1 MLGGLY
7 ARAVEH
13 SSHITDISISA
24 SAAPAPTPPPLRAP
38 ATKASKITAFFK
50 PETAEQTAVRREREA
65 REHAEHSEQLQSL
78 AVTAAR
84 SKKAREWEHAN
95 ERMRQCRK
103 RKREEKIAQGH
114 VPGQKRQ
121 RVHLLDH
128 DDTPA
133 PDPHLAELSRP
144 RRQFTEDSRK
154 NKKPCGRKRNKT
166 KIEAAARRAPRGNG
180 GLWSPRAI
188 LKELHKTNYGT
199 FHRLTEQVIGR
210 WMDQTARA
218 EGTSKW
224 NESVLRMV
232 AAGTGNPGGHST
244 RCGVLHPYPETRKK
258 INDQLTC
265 LRAAGVVLTLLTIR
279 GLMVSHIQHD
289 APHLFE
295 RTMGDGSHFRCSE
308 AFVRRCLRNTLG
320 WSERRATKAAQ
331 KLPANHEQVLE
342 EAFLREAYVI
352 RDYDIPAALRVNTDQ
367 TQLVYQQGSGST
379 WNQRGAKQVA
389 TVGQEEKRAFTLI
402 PSISASGK
410 LLPMQAVFHGKTT
423 ASCPS
428 PAADRYAEAVAL
440 GYVMLPSK
448 TSTYW
453 STHDT
458 MHALADDIVAP
469 YFEQVKRELGLPE
482 SQMSIWKIDCWSL
495 HKSKEFLAWMKKH
508 HPRIIIL
515 FPLDVGIQRLL
526 KLSMKRSAHRDIVN
540 EALEQIKAGKQPHEI
555 HRDVTLPTVRIG
567 LWAAPIHDIND
578 PDTIMKAFEMCKVG
592 PWNCSQASLKSPE
605 ALTALCNLRTM
616 NPKLH
621 TALTQTDAAD
631 AEPDSDEDDDP
642 YQGSDTYDDCD
653 IPLDVVATHLAS
665 GGSSIDANFFVDT
678 QGGITQSGTAE
689 GSEAED
695 DEVEPVALGRG
706 RRVKTAARRYA
717 GPSWEEH

>member
-1 MLGGLY
+1 
-7 ARAVEH
+7 
-13 SSHITDISISA
+13 
-24 SAAPAPTPPPLRAP
+24 
-38 ATKASKITAFFK
+38 
-50 PETAEQTAVRREREA
+50 
-65 REHAEHSEQLQSL
+65 
-78 AVTAAR
+78 
-84 SKKAREWEHAN
+84 
-95 ERMRQCRK
+95 
-103 RKREEKIAQGH
+103 
-114 VPGQKRQ
+114 
-121 RVHLLDH
+121 
-128 DDTPA
+128 
-133 PDPHLAELSRP
+133 
-144 RRQFTEDSRK
+144 
-154 NKKPCGRKRNKT
+154 
-166 KIEAAARRAPRGNG
+166 
-180 GLWSPRAI
+180 
-188 LKELHKTNYGT
+188 
-199 FHRLTEQVIGR
+199 
-210 WMDQTARA
+210 MDQTARA

-232 AAGTGNPGGHST
+232 AAGTGNPGGIHIPK
-244 RCGVLHPYPETRKK
+244 RRKK
-258 INDQLTC
+258 INEPASC

-295 RTMGDGSHFRCSE
+295 RNHGRRQSTSVAPR

-440 GYVMLPSK
+440 G
-448 TSTYW
+448 
-453 STHDT
+453 
-458 MHALADDIVAP
+458 VAGEVFP
-469 YFEQVKRELGLPE
+469 
-482 SQMSIWKIDCWSL
+482 DASL
-495 HKSKEFLAWMKKH
+495 WQ
-508 HPRIIIL
+508 
-515 FPLDVGIQRLL
+515 PLDVGIQRLL